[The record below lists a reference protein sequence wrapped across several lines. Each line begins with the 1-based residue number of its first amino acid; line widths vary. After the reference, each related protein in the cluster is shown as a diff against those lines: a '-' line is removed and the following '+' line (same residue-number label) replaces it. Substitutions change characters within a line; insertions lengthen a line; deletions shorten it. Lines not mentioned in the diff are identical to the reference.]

1 MRQVSMRGMDMEGK
15 RLEGTGKQKGTKLW
29 NITYLVKSHHI
40 REILLVEMVIPI
52 PRLPNRWWF
61 PLEIFGDLGPYF
73 WW

>member
-1 MRQVSMRGMDMEGK
+1 MRGMDMESK
-15 RLEGTGKQKGTKLW
+15 RLEGIGKQKETILW
-29 NITYLVKSHHI
+29 TITYLVKSHHI
-40 REILLVEMVIPI
+40 REILLVEMIIPI